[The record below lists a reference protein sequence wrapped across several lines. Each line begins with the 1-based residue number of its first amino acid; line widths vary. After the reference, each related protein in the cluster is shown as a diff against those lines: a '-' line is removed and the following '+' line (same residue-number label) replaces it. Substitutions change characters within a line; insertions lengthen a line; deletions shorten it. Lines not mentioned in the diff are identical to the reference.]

1 MSEQKS
7 NNLPRIILS
16 RSVSFH
22 KTIKPPNPPTPP
34 IFTLPNTP
42 PTPPAFYSPDITNTR
57 GEHRNN
63 VCKIA
68 HKVGKMKI
76 TPDDNDEAVSNE
88 DNYDSNKETVEELF
102 DDSLVADRT
111 DERKHKEDA
120 PEEEKERKAEVK
132 VSGQRSK
139 KPTRAKE
146 WRLMQE
152 KKRTKRGNART
163 KRGKIG

>member
-1 MSEQKS
+1 MSEGKS
-7 NNLPRIILS
+7 NNLPRIMLP

-42 PTPPAFYSPDITNTR
+42 PTPPVHYSPDITNTR
-57 GEHRNN
+57 GRHRNN
-63 VCKIA
+63 VWRIA
-68 HKVGKMKI
+68 DKVERMKI
-76 TPDDNDEAVSNE
+76 TDDDSDQVLSTGENDNSTRETVKEISEVSFATKSTNMTKHKDND
-88 DNYDSNKETVEELF
+88 
-102 DDSLVADRT
+102 
-111 DERKHKEDA
+111 
-120 PEEEKERKAEVK
+120 PEEEKERKEEVK

-152 KKRTKRGNART
+152 KKRTKRAAN
-163 KRGKIG
+163 